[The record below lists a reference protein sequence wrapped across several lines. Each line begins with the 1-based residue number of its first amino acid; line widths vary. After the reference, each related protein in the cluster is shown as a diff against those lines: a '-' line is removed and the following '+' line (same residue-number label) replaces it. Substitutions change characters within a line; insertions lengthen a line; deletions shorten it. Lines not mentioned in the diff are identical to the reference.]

1 MAFRLQTMP
10 WKWPRVR
17 DQDDATVSTGV
28 RSWFNWTP
36 ASIPNVIAWWDASDD
51 STFTFSSGTSV
62 SQWNSKIGSYA
73 LTQATGTKQPSR
85 SGIVNGLSSVVFDGN
100 SDAMSVASFDLSPGQ
115 EFSIWVV
122 GFGSSGGD
130 QIILEQTVNYNNTP
144 GAFVVAKDNANTITG
159 SKKGGLSDY
168 ATFTTTGTFI
178 TVAKIAVFTHNGALT
193 TNETSGWL
201 NLSTS
206 GTRAGNANTANSNI
220 NNTLFVGARNTS
232 SLYLNGQ
239 LCEFGFA
246 NLAMTQNQIQV
257 LSQYLRSKWAI
268 QF

>member
-1 MAFRLQTMP
+1 MR
-10 WKWPRVR
+10 R
-17 DQDDATVSTGV
+17 DGSHIRAPIRNPDKVQVSTDV
-28 RSWFNWTP
+28 SSWFNWTP
-36 ASIPNVIAWWDASDD
+36 ASITNVIAWWDASDD

-73 LTQATGTKQPSR
+73 LTQGTGTKQPSR
-85 SGIVNGLSSVVFDGN
+85 SGTVNGLSSVVFDGN
-100 SDAMSVASFDLSPGQ
+100 SDAMSVASFDLTPGQ

-130 QIILEQTVNYNNTP
+130 QIIFEQTINYNNNF
-144 GAFVVAKDNANTITG
+144 GAFVVAKDNANTITC
-159 SKKGGLSDY
+159 SKRGGVGAIY
-168 ATFTTTGTFI
+168 ANFTTTGTFI
-178 TVAKIAVFTHNGALT
+178 TQPKIAVFTHNGTLT

-206 GTRAGNANTANSNI
+206 GTRPNNSDTAQNNI

-246 NLAMTQNQIQV
+246 NLAMTQNQVQV
-257 LSQYLRSKWAI
+257 LSQYLRTKWAV